1 MFVLPKGSLVHFG
14 GVPFRLL
21 ADVETDGLEENY
33 NLVVSDP
40 LNNDDRLTNPNY
52 VSINTGVGETAEK
65 SN

>member
-33 NLVVSDP
+33 NLVV
-40 LNNDDRLTNPNY
+40 LDDDGRLTNPDP
-52 VSINTGVGETAEK
+52 VIVNTGVG
-65 SN
+65 NIP